1 MIGKVIHRRW
11 HIDAEP
17 IIQLAYRRHPLAY
30 RRHPLAYRR
39 QRFSGSPVALGLQRS
54 FKPLNLIFN
63 PIFNPTLFASLK
75 IAAYP
80 PPILGVAPAFGR
92 PCGRIHAAS
101 DRANRYSYDSSKQS
115 QKSQSSVAQGHTTSA
130 EQRQEPE
137 MPGLRPDDSSP
148 DLGPT
153 ILAKSNDG
161 AGIQH
166 KKRVIR
172 KSRSSGLED
181 HRPPEPPW
189 GPRPALVL
197 DGI

>member
-1 MIGKVIHRRW
+1 M
-11 HIDAEP
+11 
-17 IIQLAYRRHPLAY
+17 AYRRHPLAY

-39 QRFSGSPVALGLQRS
+39 QRFSGSPVALRLQRS

-137 MPGLRPDDSSP
+137 MPGLRPDDSLPS
-148 DLGPT
+148 LGT
-153 ILAKSNDG
+153 TTLARINGG
-161 AGIQH
+161 AGIEH
-166 KKRVIR
+166 EKRVIR
-172 KSRSSGLED
+172 ESRSSGLED